1 MDARW
6 LKQPAKIGGLLD
18 HLVFGIDRMRASNP
32 STAVG
37 RLRRPLI
44 VACMR
49 KRAAQVFHMDGWFLS
64 SVLGKLIAWFILG
77 EDVVVAEVSSG
88 V

>member
-1 MDARW
+1 
-6 LKQPAKIGGLLD
+6 
-18 HLVFGIDRMRASNP
+18 MRASNP

-37 RLRRPLI
+37 RSRRPSI

-49 KRAAQVFHMDGWFLS
+49 KRPAQVFRMDGWFS
-64 SVLGKLIAWFILG
+64 SSILGKLIAWFVLG